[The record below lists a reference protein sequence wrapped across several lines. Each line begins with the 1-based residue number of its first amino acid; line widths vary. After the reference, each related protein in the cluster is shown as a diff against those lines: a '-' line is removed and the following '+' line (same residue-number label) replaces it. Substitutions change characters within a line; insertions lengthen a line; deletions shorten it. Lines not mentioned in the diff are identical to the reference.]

1 MFDFHSDKSAYFRIQ
16 YENARNYVVPFIDQ
30 VFPLQ
35 PFHRVLEVG
44 CAEGGV
50 LKAFAERVHLAVG
63 VELST
68 DRAASARKFLS
79 SELEQ
84 GKVFIVEDNIY
95 NVSRHKPFDQRF
107 DIIVLK
113 DVIEH
118 IADQRSLLQHLA
130 QMLSDS
136 GVLFIGFPPWQ
147 MPFGGHQQ
155 ICRHRVLARTPYI
168 HLLPTPLYRNLLH
181 WGGESS
187 ATVHELLQIK
197 QTGLSIET
205 FEKYLQQAQL
215 CVWRRQWY
223 IINPIYKAK
232 FGLAPQR
239 LPRWVA
245 VFPYLRNFLTTAAYY
260 VVGLKPK
267 TAS

>member
-1 MFDFHSDKSAYFRIQ
+1 MFDFHSDKAAYFHIQ
-16 YENARNYVVPFIDQ
+16 YDNARHYVVPFVDQ

-50 LKAFAERVHLAVG
+50 LKAFAERVGLAVG

-68 DRAASARKFLS
+68 DRAAWARKFLTS
-79 SELEQ
+79 DLEQ

-95 NVSRHKPFDQRF
+95 NVSRNELFDRRF

-118 IADQRSLLQHLA
+118 IADQRRLLQHLA

-136 GVLFIGFPPWQ
+136 GIIFIGFPPWQ

-155 ICRHRVLARTPYI
+155 ICRHRLLAHSPYL
-168 HLLPTPLYRNLLH
+168 HLLPTPIYRYLLK

-205 FEKYLQQAQL
+205 FERYLQQAHL
-215 CVWRRQWY
+215 HIWRRQLY
-223 IINPIYKAK
+223 FLNPIYKSK
-232 FGLAPQR
+232 FGLSPQR
-239 LPRWVA
+239 LPRWIA
-245 VFPYLRNFLTTAAYY
+245 VIPYLRNFLTTAAYY
-260 VVGLKPK
+260 VVGLKPGI
-267 TAS
+267 AP